1 MTNAISRF
9 FKRSSPWRYSIFS
22 PGGVWGKSAATD
34 KSWLFLCGPAGTF
47 EARERCLALQDF
59 PLLRIYPSGGL
70 GEGRLVGSRSGVA
83 RCGGP
88 WSGPSSPDRGFICCV
103 RPALPAA
110 LYPLL
115 WSICIYAPILCNPME
130 PSVGI
135 ICLGGRANIPP
146 RSILRRR
153 AYAPPFSS

>member
-1 MTNAISRF
+1 VTNAISRF

-59 PLLRIYPSGGL
+59 PLLRIDPSGGL

-88 WSGPSSPDRGFICCV
+88 WSGSSSSDRGFY
-103 RPALPAA
+103 L
-110 LYPLL
+110 
-115 WSICIYAPILCNPME
+115 
-130 PSVGI
+130 
-135 ICLGGRANIPP
+135 P
-146 RSILRRR
+146 RSPRAPRRSLPFALVHVRLRTDIV
-153 AYAPPFSS
+153 